1 MNPFLFVPDDID
13 ADWRSR
19 ARCAGLHPLF
29 DPPIEIARTTAGTDR
44 RAIEVDE
51 AARIDRAVAVCRTCP
66 ATGPKGPCAKS
77 AREHHD
83 SGVRGGVLMVDGQP
97 SPWPRDGAA

>member
-1 MNPFLFVPDDID
+1 VNPFLFVPDDID
-13 ADWRSR
+13 ADWRTR

-29 DPPIEIARTTAGTDR
+29 DPPIEIARTLAGAAR
-44 RAIEVDE
+44 RDIEVKE
-51 AARIDRAVAVCRTCP
+51 AARIDRAVAVCRGCTVT
-66 ATGPKGPCAKS
+66 APCIES

-83 SGVRGGVLMVDGQP
+83 SGVRGGVLMIDGEA

>member
-1 MNPFLFVPDDID
+1 VNPFLFVPDDID

-29 DPPIEIARTTAGTDR
+29 DPPIEIARTLAGTAR
-44 RAIEVDE
+44 RAILIDE
-51 AARIDRAVAVCRTCP
+51 AARIDRAVAVCRRCP
-66 ATGPKGPCAKS
+66 VTAPCIES

-83 SGVRGGVLMVDGQP
+83 SGVRGGVLMIDGQA